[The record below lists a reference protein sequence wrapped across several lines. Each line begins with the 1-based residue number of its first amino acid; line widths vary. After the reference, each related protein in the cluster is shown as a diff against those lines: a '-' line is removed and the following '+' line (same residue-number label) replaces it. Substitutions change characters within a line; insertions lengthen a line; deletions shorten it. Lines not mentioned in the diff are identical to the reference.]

1 MTEKILSVSIAA
13 YNVQDTLAEALVPF
27 TAEGIREYV
36 DVMIV
41 NDGSNDNTAAI
52 ASEYVN
58 QYPDTFRLIN
68 KKNGGWG
75 STLNVGVQEAK
86 GKYLKQLDGDDFALE
101 RFVDGCDV
109 FGHACLPRRIIV
121 GRGRSCF
128 RP

>member
-68 KKNGGWG
+68 KKMVGGDP
-75 STLNVGVQEAK
+75 L
-86 GKYLKQLDGDDFALE
+86 
-101 RFVDGCDV
+101 
-109 FGHACLPRRIIV
+109 
-121 GRGRSCF
+121 
-128 RP
+128 